1 MILCVMAFY
10 TSPAVQ
16 AEPLSN
22 SDFLRFH
29 VIANS
34 DSPEDQALKLR
45 VRDGLLKAINKD
57 LAVYTMATAEP
68 MEGRVELT
76 QEEVRAY
83 VETHLEDIET
93 TGKQIV
99 RTLGEDYPVTARL
112 EICDIPEK
120 TYDNVTFPE
129 G

>member
-1 MILCVMAFY
+1 MSSRRMMAAAALILCVMAFY

-57 LAVYTMATAEP
+57 LAVHTMTTADSV
-68 MEGRVELT
+68 EGRVELT

-83 VETHLEDIET
+83 VESHLEEIET
-93 TGKQIV
+93 K
-99 RTLGEDYPVTARL
+99 GE
-112 EICDIPEK
+112 
-120 TYDNVTFPE
+120 
-129 G
+129 